1 MQVGEPAQNGMMH
14 MVTEAIQYGQQP
26 LLLLWDIDGT
36 LLSSDGAGRGAMA
49 RAFLD
54 LFGVPNALDG
64 LELAGRT
71 DEALLLEAVRLAGV
85 VPSTDDLA
93 QFRNRY
99 YDFLREELSSP
110 RRSPR
115 ALPGIIDVFKALSM
129 QPRYVSALLTGN
141 WETSGYLKLS
151 SVGLAEQFTFGAFGG
166 EASTREGLLPLA
178 LERAEAITGSA
189 IPASRAVVIGDT
201 PRDIA
206 VARTHGAKSLGVAT
220 GVHSREELRVA
231 HPDYV
236 VETMEDPRVLRT
248 FGRWLDQG

>member
-1 MQVGEPAQNGMMH
+1 MTNMTKAAFDSAQN
-14 MVTEAIQYGQQP
+14 P

-49 RAFLD
+49 RAFLE

-71 DEALLLEAVRLAGV
+71 DEAILLEAVRLAGV
-85 VPSTDDLA
+85 DASTEDLG
-93 QFRNRY
+93 QFRDRY

-115 ALPGIIDVFKALSM
+115 ALPGIIDIFKTLNM

-141 WETSGYLKLS
+141 WKTSGYFKLS
-151 SVGLAEQFTFGAFGG
+151 SVGLAEQFPFGAFGG
-166 EASTREGLLPLA
+166 DASTREGLLPLA
-178 LERAEAITGSA
+178 LERAKDAIGSV
-189 IPASRAVVIGDT
+189 IPACRAVVIGDT

-206 VARTHGAKSLGVAT
+206 VAKAHGAKSIGVAT
-220 GVHSREELRVA
+220 GIHSLEELA
-231 HPDYV
+231 AAKPDRAV
-236 VETMEDPRVLRT
+236 KTMVDPLVLT
-248 FGRWLDQG
+248 TLALWLDEV